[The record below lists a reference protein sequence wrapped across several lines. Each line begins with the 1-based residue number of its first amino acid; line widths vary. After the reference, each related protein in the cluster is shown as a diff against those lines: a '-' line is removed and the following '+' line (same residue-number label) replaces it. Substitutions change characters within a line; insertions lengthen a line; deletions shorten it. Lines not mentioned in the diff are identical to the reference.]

1 MAGRRPHRAA
11 VPAPEVP
18 VDPLARAVL
27 DALASDPR
35 ALPRLRELVG
45 DHDDQSA
52 DEGHA
57 APAYTVDSL
66 AAAVGVSPRTVRNA
80 ITRGE
85 LDAVKRGARWLISAD
100 AVEVW
105 THPKAGEHRARA
117 ARLKRMSRPPHRPL
131 HDALRSVAS

>member
-1 MAGRRPHRAA
+1 MAAA
-11 VPAPEVP
+11 ELP

-35 ALPRLRELVG
+35 ALARLRELVG
-45 DHDDQSA
+45 EQDDPSA
-52 DEGHA
+52 ADGQV

-66 AAAVGVSPRTVRNA
+66 AAAVGITPRTVRNA

-100 AVEVW
+100 AVEAW
-105 THPKAGEHRARA
+105 THPKAGEHRART
-117 ARLKRMSRPPHRPL
+117 ARPRRMSRPPRRPL
-131 HDALRSVAS
+131 HDALRSVAP